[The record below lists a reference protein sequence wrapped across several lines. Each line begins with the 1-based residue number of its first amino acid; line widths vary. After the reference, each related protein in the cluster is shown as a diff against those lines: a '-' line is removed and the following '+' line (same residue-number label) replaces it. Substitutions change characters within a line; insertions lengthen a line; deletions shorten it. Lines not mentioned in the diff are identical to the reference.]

1 MSPVVSPASR
11 DDFDLKSTKGEK
23 TTDGQLCE
31 KYVCPEARNHEF
43 TTLIVVVTSE

>member
-1 MSPVVSPASR
+1 MSPVVLPASR

-31 KYVCPEARNHEF
+31 KYVCPDAPKLEITN
-43 TTLIVVVTSE
+43 L